1 MGVLTIAPY
10 SPYSLKF
17 SCLWCTQCN
26 GLLAVTSCNDLARHG
41 AHARFSQLELDL
53 STILSANG
61 CLAVGLELF
70 FEFLKCSTERD
81 CNIKRHCQPSPG
93 FQTTC
98 RKQPRLVKSGVWLV
112 ICLDLLREGF
122 SPHWLIGSRGSALVT
137 VISP

>member
-98 RKQPRLVKSGVWLV
+98 RESSRGWLNPEFGWLFAW
-112 ICLDLLREGF
+112 ICLEKDSLPIGLLDQGGQL
-122 SPHWLIGSRGSALVT
+122 SQK
-137 VISP
+137 